1 MWLHFFVEILF
12 EKYFC
17 IFKSE
22 CQLNGSNFSRMF
34 IQMFH
39 FSQLSMH
46 FKLDET
52 RTERKERPVKRT
64 DLLPTWASRNI
75 LAASEIK
82 ALISSVYNSFQ
93 DDHYYESSLIVCK
106 LLTTD
111 LINKFFF
118 ASEMDSHFL
127 SGASLL
133 VFHNFGS
140 KALPLKHRSSRL
152 KIWNNKE

>member
-1 MWLHFFVEILF
+1 MPCDYIFVEILF

-22 CQLNGSNFSRMF
+22 CQLNGSNFSLMF

-52 RTERKERPVKRT
+52 RTERT
-64 DLLPTWASRNI
+64 DLLPTWASLNI

-82 ALISSVYNSFQ
+82 ALISSVNNSFQ

-106 LLTTD
+106 LLTPD

-118 ASEMDSHFL
+118 ASETDSHFL

-133 VFHNFGS
+133 VFHIFGS
-140 KALPLKHRSSRL
+140 KALPLKHRSSSL